1 MTLSR
6 LIRINDNLVFTVKK
20 LFKENYVPY
29 NLAVYD
35 IRKDTPKTEAELL
48 DNIER
53 ISSIIKFPEYAHI
66 KIINKNSKID
76 N

>member
-35 IRKDTPKTEAELL
+35 IKNETPRTEAELL

-53 ISSIIKFPEYAHI
+53 MASIIKFPEFAYL
-66 KIINKNSKID
+66 KNINKNVKTK
-76 N
+76 

>member
-20 LFKENYVPY
+20 LFKENYIPY

-48 DNIER
+48 DNIEKMA
-53 ISSIIKFPEYAHI
+53 SIIKFPEFAYL
-66 KIINKNSKID
+66 KNIGK
-76 N
+76 NVKTK